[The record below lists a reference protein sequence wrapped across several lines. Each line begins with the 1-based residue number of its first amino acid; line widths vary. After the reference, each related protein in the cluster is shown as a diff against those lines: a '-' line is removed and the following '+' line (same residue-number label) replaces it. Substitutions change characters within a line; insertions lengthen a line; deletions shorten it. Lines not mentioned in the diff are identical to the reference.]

1 MCLCDVFQA
10 LINSLVCSLL
20 IRDLKLIVLARPEVT
35 LLCSLGLVLIQIVTD
50 AVLAEKLY
58 GATAKIQ
65 KTKKAGKV
73 VC

>member
-1 MCLCDVFQA
+1 M
-10 LINSLVCSLL
+10 
-20 IRDLKLIVLARPEVT
+20 LARPEVT